1 MAKPAK
7 AADFLAKMNLGGEAK
22 ASAPPA
28 AVAPAAKAAPVAQS
42 SPPRGVAKPL
52 AKVPGSSRQGLKHIG
67 AYLDRETVEKIA
79 LLRARLDLDNSE
91 LVRHA
96 IERLYAAE
104 SAKRKFGDT

>member
-7 AADFLAKMNLGGEAK
+7 AADFLAKMNLGSESQTAAPTPASEPAVVASPVAK
-22 ASAPPA
+22 AHRPEILKA
-28 AVAPAAKAAPVAQS
+28 AAKA
-42 SPPRGVAKPL
+42 
-52 AKVPGSSRQGLKHIG
+52 PGTSRQGLKHIG

-91 LVRHA
+91 LVRLA

-104 SAKRKFGDT
+104 SAKRKFGDA

>member
-7 AADFLAKMNLGGEAK
+7 AADFLAKMNLGSEAE
-22 ASAPPA
+22 APLPA
-28 AVAPAAKAAPVAQS
+28 PAVSVAPAAK
-42 SPPRGVAKPL
+42 PPRRETPKPV
-52 AKVPGSSRQGLKHIG
+52 AKVPGASRQGLKHIG

-104 SAKRKFGDT
+104 GAKRKFGDA

>member
-7 AADFLAKMNLGGEAK
+7 AADFLAKMNLGSEAE
-22 ASAPPA
+22 APLPA
-28 AVAPAAKAAPVAQS
+28 PAVSVAPKPV
-42 SPPRGVAKPL
+42 
-52 AKVPGSSRQGLKHIG
+52 AKVPGASRQGLKHIG

-104 SAKRKFGDT
+104 SAKRKFGDA

>member
-7 AADFLAKMNLGGEAK
+7 AADFLAKMNLGGDAE
-22 ASAPPA
+22 APPP
-28 AVAPAAKAAPVAQS
+28 APAATAAPVAK
-42 SPPRGVAKPL
+42 SPHRETPKPV
-52 AKVPGSSRQGLKHIG
+52 AKVPGASRQGLKHIG

-79 LLRARLDLDNSE
+79 LLRARLDLDNSQ

-104 SAKRKFGDT
+104 SAKRKFGDA

>member
-7 AADFLAKMNLGGEAK
+7 AADFLAKMNLGGEAD
-22 ASAPPA
+22 APAPPPAPAPA
-28 AVAPAAKAAPVAQS
+28 ATAAPAAK
-42 SPPRGVAKPL
+42 SPPREAAKPL
-52 AKVPGSSRQGLKHIG
+52 TKVPGASRQGLKHIG

-79 LLRARLDLDNSE
+79 LLHARLDLDNSE

-104 SAKRKFGDT
+104 SAKRKFGDA

>member
-1 MAKPAK
+1 MAKSAK
-7 AADFLAKMNLGGEAK
+7 AADFLAKMNLGAEAE
-22 ASAPPA
+22 APPP
-28 AVAPAAKAAPVAQS
+28 APAVTAAPLAK
-42 SPPRGVAKPL
+42 SPRREPPKPV
-52 AKVPGSSRQGLKHIG
+52 AKVPGASRQGLKHIG

-104 SAKRKFGDT
+104 GAKRKFGDA